1 MLNRFSFE
9 ELKGKIAQRLSYI
22 NYEADRYTLKINC
35 KIADNNQI
43 RVITVSYDNKKIA
56 RFNYFVSNVI
66 NPDGSRTVKGAFTI
80 RRKNES
86 EWYDGV
92 IQTVHVDEFFRC
104 GYKDNQ
110 SLSLDDELNKV
121 LPLSDENKVYQIKTS
136 LEKEGFDNLDIKF
149 DTLRKRYIVI
159 GDLSHIL
166 GLVEDDKSEDKKDF
180 LYLYKY
186 MSLDTYFSM
195 LMNKTF
201 RMNSILAMND
211 ESESFFLDED
221 LFDIY
226 SGKGVAEKY
235 NNVIQNSRT
244 LISSFTNQGDSGLMW
259 RLYGENGRGIC
270 LGFEVPKNKIKK
282 IHYLSELNAGYSK
295 LKNCV
300 NDLLKEGISIY
311 FKDANQFKYYTK
323 SDGFRYEEEYRLSY
337 TAAEEELAW
346 AKYGNILS
354 PYRDFS
360 FIKNRCE
367 LIDIKLFSVWIG
379 AKLPNFDVNYPLLVE
394 LTNKH
399 LHTNIIYISKQNK
412 FRE

>member
-1 MLNRFSFE
+1 MKKHSFHDLKNKIE
-9 ELKGKIAQRLSYI
+9 ERLSYI
-22 NYEADRYTLKINC
+22 NYEADRFTLSIKYNTTENKDPRAI
-35 KIADNNQI
+35 
-43 RVITVSYDNKKIA
+43 VIHYDNKEIIC
-56 RFNYFVSNVI
+56 FNYFVSNVI
-66 NPDGSRTVKGAFTI
+66 NPDGSRTVKGAFTV
-80 RRKNES
+80 RFLNDAD
-86 EWYDGV
+86 WYRGV
-92 IQTVHVDEFFRC
+92 TKTIHVDEFFRC

-360 FIKNRCE
+360 FIKNTCE
-367 LIDIKLFSVWIG
+367 IIDIKLSSVWIG
-379 AKLPNFDVNYPLLVE
+379 AKLPNFDEIGRAHV
-394 LTNKH
+394 
-399 LHTNIIYISKQNK
+399 
-412 FRE
+412 